1 MKTNR
6 HKNDCFKRIKND
18 CFKRITIN
26 WFLGQNLTLFSS
38 KIMQQSCKV
47 TSSLG
52 VHKLTLILT
61 QTEIKRLLNGTFAGR
76 TIDLIAFIPANIANT
91 ISFWETSR
99 LEIHAIQS
107 PIQSDRLGSFSVK
120 LSSVHWDLSWISHGS
135 NYKLLFNNLP
145 SYASFYTRLRLSCH

>member
-1 MKTNR
+1 
-6 HKNDCFKRIKND
+6 
-18 CFKRITIN
+18 
-26 WFLGQNLTLFSS
+26 
-38 KIMQQSCKV
+38 MQQSCKV

-76 TIDLIAFIPANIANT
+76 TIDLIAFIPANMANT

-120 LSSVHWDLSWISHGS
+120 LSSGTYREFHTAQII
-135 NYKLLFNNLP
+135 NYSLITCRVMHHF
-145 SYASFYTRLRLSCH
+145 THD